1 MPVAVFITGTN
12 TGVGKTF
19 FSYLL
24 CKGLKKLGFKVGYWK
39 PIETGADP
47 YPPDAK
53 LLAELLGQKLEETVG
68 YTFRLPLAP
77 AVAEK
82 YEGERINIDALRE
95 MFLQRLKNSDIL
107 VVEGAGGL
115 AVPIKGTYT
124 YGNLAK
130 DWNLPTLM
138 VGDAK
143 LGTINSCFLT
153 AHYGK
158 SLGLNLLGFALNR
171 FTGRDLAEK
180 DNPQVVEE
188 MTGLPV
194 RFKIP
199 ETTLEGYEL
208 NRDDLKRFL
217 KDLTE
222 RG

>member
-82 YEGERINIDALRE
+82 YEGERINLDALRE
-95 MFLQRLKNSDIL
+95 MFLQRLKDTDIL

-115 AVPIKGTYT
+115 AVPIKETYT

-130 DWNLPTLM
+130 DWNLPTLV

-153 AHYGK
+153 AYYGK
-158 SLGLNLLGFALNR
+158 NLGLNLLGFALNR

-208 NRDDLKRFL
+208 NEEDLKRFL
-217 KDLTE
+217 KDLTG